1 MNEDTL
7 EKHDGFDRL
16 QAHLTE
22 LVRRLA
28 SYARDAGKLDA
39 AE

>member
-7 EKHDGFDRL
+7 EKHDGFARL

-22 LVRRLA
+22 LIRRLA
-28 SYARDAGKLDA
+28 TYARDAGKLDA